1 MTKVLIVD
9 DHPVEGAMSE
19 YSDFEVV
26 GEASDGREAIKK
38 VESLRP
44 DIVVMD
50 IAMSRFNGV
59 EATRQIKREYPH
71 VKVII
76 FTLHSYREFIHP
88 LIKAGISGFVLKQN
102 PISELYTA
110 IQMVRRGGAYFSED
124 VQQYLANY
132 SELLGNGEVDE
143 DPFGLLSDREKEIFQ
158 LLAEG
163 LSTKEAAEILSIST
177 KTVET
182 HKYRI
187 MEKLHINSMA
197 EWIREAIRRGVVQI

>member
-1 MTKVLIVD
+1 
-9 DHPVEGAMSE
+9 MSE

>member
-1 MTKVLIVD
+1 
-9 DHPVEGAMSE
+9 
-19 YSDFEVV
+19 
-26 GEASDGREAIKK
+26 
-38 VESLRP
+38 
-44 DIVVMD
+44 
-50 IAMSRFNGV
+50 
-59 EATRQIKREYPH
+59 
-71 VKVII
+71 
-76 FTLHSYREFIHP
+76 
-88 LIKAGISGFVLKQN
+88 
-102 PISELYTA
+102 
-110 IQMVRRGGAYFSED
+110 MVRRGGAYFSED

-197 EWIREAIRRGVVQI
+197 EWIREAIRRGVVPI

>member
-1 MTKVLIVD
+1 
-9 DHPVEGAMSE
+9 
-19 YSDFEVV
+19 V

-50 IAMSRFNGV
+50 IGMPRFDGV
-59 EATRQIKREYPH
+59 DATRQIKKEYPN

-76 FTLHSYREFIHP
+76 FTLQPYREFILP

-102 PISELYTA
+102 PISELYLA
-110 IQMVRRGGAYFSED
+110 IQAVRRGGVYFSED
-124 VQQYLANY
+124 IQQYLANY
-132 SELLGNGEVDE
+132 SELVGNGEVDE

-197 EWIREAIRRGVVQI
+197 EWIREAIRRGVVPI

>member
-9 DHPVEGAMSE
+9 DHPVVLEGIKGAMSE

-88 LIKAGISGFVLKQN
+88 LIKAGISGCRHFRLRSQAKSHLRVVYGY
-102 PISELYTA
+102 P
-110 IQMVRRGGAYFSED
+110 D
-124 VQQYLANY
+124 
-132 SELLGNGEVDE
+132 GETWRSV
-143 DPFGLLSDREKEIFQ
+143 FQ
-158 LLAEG
+158 
-163 LSTKEAAEILSIST
+163 
-177 KTVET
+177 
-182 HKYRI
+182 
-187 MEKLHINSMA
+187 
-197 EWIREAIRRGVVQI
+197 